1 MRQAKCFF
9 TSYDPQRETFCII
22 MENLTTS
29 GYTVGDQL
37 SGGPAADQPP
47 NLPIFL
53 DTIEAIA
60 SFNARFVNK
69 CHGEWEGHSL
79 EQWVM
84 GMENEFLHMM
94 WPGMSKAVAATA
106 PQILEDGGILK
117 KDDPFWKSIDNFCEL
132 QVDFYHSFTVQEKG
146 GLYFATITHGD
157 VRSENLF
164 FPAGGGGAP
173 AFIDFQLLRRFAPEY
188 DCVYFCSLR
197 SRCFRDLSQC
207 PSR

>member
-1 MRQAKCFF
+1 
-9 TSYDPQRETFCII
+9 
-22 MENLTTS
+22 MENMTKS

-47 NLPIFL
+47 NLPVFL

-60 SFNARFVNK
+60 SFNSRFVNK
-69 CHGEWEGHSL
+69 AHGEWEGHSL

-117 KDDPFWKSIDNFCEL
+117 KDDPFWKSIDNFCDL
-132 QVDFYHSFTVQEKG
+132 QVDFYNSFSQIDCHLRFVA
-146 GLYFATITHGD
+146 LY
-157 VRSENLF
+157 V
-164 FPAGGGGAP
+164 
-173 AFIDFQLLRRFAPEY
+173 
-188 DCVYFCSLR
+188 SLTLQVSILQR
-197 SRCFRDLSQC
+197 SRRRAACTLL
-207 PSR
+207 PSRMAM

>member
-1 MRQAKCFF
+1 
-9 TSYDPQRETFCII
+9 

-132 QVDFYHSFTVQEKG
+132 QVEFYNSFTVQEKG

-188 DCVYFCSLR
+188 DCVYFCK